1 MGNGTKINKKK
12 KWIKRVL
19 ITLVLVV
26 GFIVFYWF
34 MYQTRTRQI
43 ELKTFGEFRENVA
56 SDMVLPDL
64 KSMSY
69 DEESFNGGITKS
81 NLTTEYYYITNY
93 SSIGKSDD
101 DITFT
106 CFAPDEARLENFYE
120 FHEKISE
127 YKNKEVFLSE
137 CSYDKEDE
145 NEKSLEFACEYA
157 FFDDKYLYSVRICY
171 YYENNLESRKQETLD
186 KGLVIAKKFID
197 NVGESHEKKN

>member
-1 MGNGTKINKKK
+1 MGNGTKINKKR
-12 KWIKRVL
+12 KWLKRIL

-26 GFIVFYWF
+26 GFIVFYWY

-43 ELKTFGEFRENVA
+43 EIKSFGKLQENVV
-56 SDMVLPDL
+56 SDMVLPNL
-64 KSMSY
+64 KSMGY
-69 DEESFNGGITKS
+69 DEESFNDGMITKV
-81 NLTTEYYYITNY
+81 NLKTTNYYISNNN
-93 SSIGKSDD
+93 KSDD
-101 DITFT
+101 DITFS
-106 CFAPDEARLENFYE
+106 CYSPDEAGLENFYE

-127 YKNKEVFLSE
+127 YKNKEVFLSK